1 MKQITIG
8 QVIEVNNKRYA
19 VMQQLDCGASFDAN
33 EIKPELP
40 SVSASP
46 IHGSVVRG
54 RTRYSF
60 DDYKVIDG
68 LVMPVKTYKVEK
80 DL

>member
-1 MKQITIG
+1 MKQIPIG
-8 QVIEVNNKRYA
+8 QVIEVDSKRYA
-19 VMQQLDCGASFDAN
+19 VVQQLDCSASFDAN

-68 LVMPVKTYKVEK
+68 LVMEVSNYRVEREW
-80 DL
+80 